1 MLPTI
6 SDVEGDDRR
15 LSLTV
20 ANCSVSLPNAFRRTI
35 LSDIPCVAIN
45 VDVDADDALRFQTN
59 TTRLTNEMIAQRLAC
74 IPVHITD
81 VDFPLGE
88 YSFLIKVSN
97 TSESSRTVTSKDIEI
112 IRNGK
117 TQVDQSERDRI
128 FPPDALTKDF
138 IEIATLKPS
147 VVKSL
152 PVAALHI
159 TGNFRVVTA
168 RENGSYSVVTEA
180 ICLPTQDLQA
190 VKKTLKEKEKVWL
203 KEKLSP
209 SLLQLRKNDF
219 MRTDA
224 YRQVVERSFT
234 LGVRTVGVFTPREIM
249 AKAAAVLTSN
259 LDELVKKIEANPV
272 MIRNSLSTIPNSFDM
287 ELTDNS
293 VTLGRLL
300 ESVIFDEYSSQRG
313 SITYSG
319 FSKPH
324 PHRNIAVLRFAFPD
338 ETSMPTAFE
347 FVSKIIGIA
356 TSQVK
361 SVSNIL

>member
-15 LSLTV
+15 LRLTV

-45 VDVDADDALRFQTN
+45 VDVDADDAIRFQTN

-81 VDFPLGE
+81 VEFPLSE
-88 YSFLIKVSN
+88 YSFRIKVSN
-97 TSESSRTVTSKDIEI
+97 TSENSKTVTSKDIEI

-128 FPPDALTKDF
+128 FPPDALTGDF
-138 IEIATLKPS
+138 IEIVTLKPS

-159 TGNFRVVTA
+159 TGNFRVETA
-168 RENGSYSVVTEA
+168 RESGSYTVATEA
-180 ICLPTQDLQA
+180 DCLPTQELQA
-190 VKKTLKEKEKVWL
+190 AKSAESEGEVMAEGKIVAVPAPVAKER
-203 KEKLSP
+203 
-209 SLLQLRKNDF
+209 LL
-219 MRTDA
+219 RTDA
-224 YRQVVERSFT
+224 HRHVIERSFT
-234 LGVRTVGVFTPREIM
+234 LSVSTVGVFTPREIM
-249 AKAAAVLTSN
+249 AKAAAVLTSS
-259 LDELVKKIEANPV
+259 LDNLVKEIEANPG
-272 MIRNSLSTIPNSFDM
+272 MIKKSLSTIPNSFDM
-287 ELTDNS
+287 KLTDNS
-293 VTLGRLL
+293 ITLGRLL
-300 ESVIFDEYSSQRG
+300 EAVIFDEYSSQRG
-313 SITYSG
+313 TITYSG

-324 PHRNIAVLRFAFPD
+324 PHRNIAVLRFAFPE
-338 ETSMPTAFE
+338 ETSIPTAFE
-347 FVSKIIGIA
+347 FISKIIGVA

-361 SVSNIL
+361 SVSDVL

>member
-6 SDVEGDDRR
+6 SDMEGDDRR
-15 LSLTV
+15 LTLTI

-35 LSDIPCVAIN
+35 LSDIPCIAIN
-45 VDVDADDALRFQTN
+45 VDVDADDALRFHTN
-59 TTRLTNEMIAQRLAC
+59 TTRLTNEMVAQRLAC

-81 VDFPLGE
+81 VEFPLSE
-88 YSFLIKVSN
+88 YSFEIKVSN
-97 TSESSRTVTSKDIEI
+97 TSDNPKTVTSKDIQI

-117 TQVDQSERDRI
+117 TRVDESERDRI
-128 FPPDALTKDF
+128 FPPDALTGDF

-147 VVKSL
+147 VVKSV

-159 TGNFRVVTA
+159 TGNFDVVTA
-168 RENGSYSVVTEA
+168 RGNGSYSVATEA

-190 VKKTLKEKEKVWL
+190 VKKTLKEKEKGWL

-224 YRQVVERSFT
+224 HRLVIEQSFT
-234 LGVRTVGVFTPREIM
+234 LSVRTVGVFTAREII
-249 AKAAAVLTSN
+249 AKAAAILNSN
-259 LDELVKKIEANPV
+259 LDQLVKKIEADPS
-272 MIRNSLSTIPNSFDM
+272 MIKSSLSTIPNSFDM

-300 ESVIFDEYSSQRG
+300 ESIIFDEYSSQRG
-313 SITYSG
+313 TITYSG

-324 PHRNIAVLRFAFPD
+324 PHRNIAILRFAFPD
-338 ETSMPTAFE
+338 KTSMPAAFE

-356 TSQVK
+356 NAQVK
-361 SVSNIL
+361 SVADIL